1 MSLSSIL
8 ASLGLAPK
16 TLEQARA
23 VIEPAKATLDSVN
36 ALFAAAGL
44 NLEQMLTAGP
54 DALQAHLASLD
65 NSEELTV
72 ALAEV
77 ERLNGEATETASKLT
92 ALTEGLSANQEVF
105 AAVGLKLD
113 VDVPDAAAFKT
124 AFEAH
129 VAKQTTLALAKTGH
143 PPVAHVDPVA
153 APSLTDAEIAAQY
166 VKLPAGPARL
176 DFFTKHESALQRA
189 AAALKK

>member
-8 ASLGLAPK
+8 AALGLAPK

-36 ALFAAAGL
+36 ALFTAAGL

-65 NSEELTV
+65 NSEELAV

-77 ERLNGEATETASKLT
+77 ERLNSEATENDQKLAALT
-92 ALTEGLSANQEVF
+92 AGLSANQEIF
-105 AAVGLKLD
+105 ASVGLKLD
-113 VDVPDAAAFKT
+113 GAAPDAAAFKT
-124 AFEAH
+124 AFDAH

-143 PPVAHVDPVA
+143 PPVVHVDA
-153 APSLTDAEIAAQY
+153 AAEASLTDAEIAAQY
-166 VKLPAGPARL
+166 VKLPAGSVRL
-176 DFFTKHESALQRA
+176 DFFTKHEAALQRA
-189 AAALKK
+189 AAALRK

>member
-1 MSLSSIL
+1 MTFSSIL

-36 ALFAAAGL
+36 ALFVAAGL
-44 NLEQMLTAGP
+44 NLEQMLDAGP
-54 DALQAHLASLD
+54 DSLKAHLASVD
-65 NSEELTV
+65 NAEELAM

-92 ALTEGLSANQEVF
+92 ALTEGLTANQEVF

-113 VDVPDAAAFKT
+113 VDAPDAAAFKT
-124 AFEAH
+124 AFNSH
-129 VAKQTTLALAKTGH
+129 VSQQVTLALGKTGH
-143 PPVAHVDPVA
+143 PPVVHVDPTVEA
-153 APSLTDAEIAAQY
+153 SLTDAEIAAQY
-166 VKLPAGPARL
+166 VKMSAGPARL
-176 DFFTKHESALQRA
+176 EFFTKHEAALQRA
-189 AAALKK
+189 ADALKK